1 MDGGRLGAAA
11 GPVSTRS
18 FAGRAEFQAL
28 VVEGLAWAAEQG
40 SREVHAWDARFV
52 DWPLSDAQ
60 ALATLGTWA
69 KAGRQLHLLALQY
82 DDVQRRHPRFVR
94 WRRDFAHCV
103 TARAVDPEV
112 RLEAA
117 PQSLLMVAGR
127 EASWTLRLFDRHLW
141 RGEVSLEAAQ
151 RLRGL
156 EWFDALLQRSSESFT
171 PTTLGL

>member
-1 MDGGRLGAAA
+1 MT
-11 GPVSTRS
+11 PQT
-18 FAGRAEFQAL
+18 FAGRSEFQRL
-28 VVEGLAWAAEQG
+28 VTESLAWAAAQG
-40 SREVHAWDARFV
+40 SREMHAWDGSFV

-60 ALATLGTWA
+60 VLNALGGWA
-69 KAGRQLHLLALQY
+69 RHGRMLNLLALQF

-103 TARAVDPEV
+103 TARAVEPEL

-117 PQSLLMVAGR
+117 PESLLMVACSD
-127 EASWTLRLFDRHLW
+127 ASLTLRLFDRHLW
-141 RGEVSLEAAQ
+141 RGELSLEPVD

-156 EWFDALLQRSSESFT
+156 EWFDALAQRSSESFA